1 MRKQLSVAALACL
14 AGAHFAPAA
23 AQAQADGQFS
33 LGVGF
38 NYSTG
43 TYGTSTSTDIVS
55 IPFTARYD
63 KGPWTFKATVPY
75 LSISGASSV
84 IPGVGAI
91 ASSNPTGR
99 GRSGSAG
106 TTPANT
112 TTTGTASGIGDT
124 VLAATYNVLYD
135 NASKFGV
142 DLTGKM
148 KLATADANKGL
159 GTGEND
165 YGVQADTYKTFDRT
179 TVFGGVGYTA
189 LGSSSFLQLRNVW
202 NLNLGALYKVD
213 EQNSFGASYDY
224 RQKVSDSAAPISE
237 LTGFWTRKI
246 DRSWKAQAY
255 VLKGLANGS
264 PDWGVGGSVAY
275 AF

>member
-23 AQAQADGQFS
+23 AQAPADGQFS
-33 LGVGF
+33 VGTGF

-43 TYGTSTSTDIVS
+43 DYGTSTTTKIVS

-63 KGPWTFKATVPY
+63 KGPWTFKATIPY
-75 LSISGASSV
+75 LHITGSSSV

-91 ASSNPTGR
+91 ASSNPQGR
-99 GRSGSAG
+99 GRSGTTT

-112 TTTGTASGIGDT
+112 TTTGSASGMGDT
-124 VLAATYNVLYD
+124 VLALTYNAFYD
-135 NASKFGV
+135 SASRLGL
-142 DLTGKM
+142 DLTGKA
-148 KLATADANKGL
+148 KIATADADKGL

-165 YGVQADTYKTFDRT
+165 YGAQVDLYKTFDRT
-179 TVFGGVGYTA
+179 TAFGGVGYTE

-202 NLNLGALYKVD
+202 NLNLGAVNKLNDQDAV
-213 EQNSFGASYDY
+213 GLSYDY
-224 RQKVSDSAAPISE
+224 RQKVSDTAAPISE

-246 DRSWKAQAY
+246 DRTWKAQLY
-255 VLKGLANGS
+255 LLKGLANGS
-264 PDWGVGGSVAY
+264 PNWGAGASIAY